1 MTGQEILLHH
11 LVGRKVRDIDGR
23 VVGRIQELCA
33 EIELHGQGN
42 EYVVREFH
50 VGAYGALEALAGY
63 RFARHVARMLGVG
76 RDEPYIIPWEQMDLS
91 DVENPRLTVP
101 VGQLR
106 STSHSG

>member
-1 MTGQEILLHH
+1 MSAQEIRLHH
-11 LVGRKVRDIDGR
+11 LVGRTVRDPDGR

-33 EIELHGQGN
+33 EIELQEHGN

-63 RFARHVARMLGVG
+63 RFARHVARMFGVG
-76 RDEPYIIPWEQMDLS
+76 RGEPYVIPWDLMDLS
-91 DVENPRLTVP
+91 DAENPRLTVP

-106 STSHSG
+106 